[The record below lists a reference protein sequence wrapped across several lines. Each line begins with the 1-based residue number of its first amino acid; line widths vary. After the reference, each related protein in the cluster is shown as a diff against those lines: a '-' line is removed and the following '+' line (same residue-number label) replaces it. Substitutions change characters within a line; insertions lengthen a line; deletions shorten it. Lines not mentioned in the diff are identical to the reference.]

1 MHFSKKNVFIL
12 LLSIVVFSK
21 MAEPGH
27 LKLQTSVVIVK
38 TDIGENAFPVKN
50 ESSSPLMMLTKLEP
64 LPEDPEKL
72 VTITP
77 PVSRIE
83 PDDTQIVSFLLKNT
97 ASLKTERMARVTFEG
112 IPPKGEKNGNRIS
125 INIAQNIPVIVRP
138 KGLKRDYAPWK
149 HLQWKVT
156 NNTLTV
162 HNPSPYV
169 VRFHPELT
177 LLPSQGTISLPSSYL
192 LPSKTLS
199 VSLPAKA
206 SVKSVKLTPA
216 SLYSYILSPVEL
228 AVTTLDII
236 RG

>member
-1 MHFSKKNVFIL
+1 MKNKHGIMLSFIIIAFTPL
-12 LLSIVVFSK
+12 LAV
-21 MAEPGH
+21 AGH
-27 LKLQTSVVIVK
+27 LKLHTSSVIIEA
-38 TDIGENAFPVKN
+38 DAGENAFPVKN
-50 ESSSPLMMLTKLEP
+50 ESSSPLIMLTTLEP

-83 PDDTQIVSFLLKNT
+83 PDDTQIVRFLLKNT
-97 ASLKTERMARVTFEG
+97 ANLKTERMARVTFEG
-112 IPPKGEKNGNRIS
+112 IPPKGEKVGNSIS

-149 HLQWKVT
+149 HLQWKVD

-169 VRFHPELT
+169 VRFHPGLT
-177 LLPSQGTISLPSSYL
+177 LLPSQRTLSLPGSYL
-192 LPSKTLS
+192 LPGKTLS

-206 SVKSVKLTPA
+206 SVTGVKLTPA
-216 SLYSYILSPVEL
+216 SLYSYMLDPVEL
-228 AVTTLDII
+228 PVTAS
-236 RG
+236 